1 MSTCSPFPPCDSSFP
16 LLCEPL
22 ETTTSARRL
31 VVEDSA
37 ACQKTIQSPV
47 DQQVLKNDSSSNISW
62 TNGANNTIL
71 GKSATGEVE
80 FVTLNSQ
87 LQQGPINLGSQ
98 PITTTGTISSG
109 AITSTGSISALS
121 LTTGTL
127 TTGTLTTTNPIVL
140 PSDPTT
146 ALQATTKQ
154 YVDNADA
161 LRVNKGGDTMTG
173 SLTVNS
179 TIQSN
184 STIFVNG
191 NSSKIGYDTGAGGT
205 TTQGAGSKANQVILN
220 RPTGTVVTSNASLAA
235 NTTVTF
241 TLINTVIESTD
252 IVIVSHI
259 SGGALGSYNIASEP
273 LAGKANIIIRNVT
286 AAALAEALTLR
297 FIVLK
302 SVNV

>member
-1 MSTCSPFPPCDSSFP
+1 MSTCSPCPPCDSSFP

-22 ETTTSARRL
+22 ETTSNAKRL

-62 TNGANNTIL
+62 TNGTNNTIL

-98 PITTTGTISSG
+98 PITTTGTIS
-109 AITSTGSISALS
+109 ALS
-121 LTTGTL
+121 LTVTGTV
-127 TTGTLTTTNPIVL
+127 TAGTLTTTSPIVL

-173 SLTVNS
+173 SLTVNN
-179 TIQSN
+179 TIESN

-220 RPTGTVVTSNASLAA
+220 RPTGTIVTSNTSLAA

-273 LAGKANIIIRNVT
+273 LAGKVNIIIRNVT
-286 AAALAEALTLR
+286 AAALAESLTLR

-302 SVNV
+302 SVNI

>member
-1 MSTCSPFPPCDSSFP
+1 MSTCSPCPPCDSSFP

-22 ETTTSARRL
+22 ETTISARRL

-37 ACQKTIQSPV
+37 ACQKTIQSPQ

-71 GKSATGEVE
+71 GKSATGEIE

-121 LTTGTL
+121 V
-127 TTGTLTTTNPIVL
+127 TTGTLTTTSPIAL

-161 LRVNKGGDTMTG
+161 LKVNKGGDTMTG
-173 SLTVNS
+173 SLTVNN

-241 TLINTVIESTD
+241 TLINTVIESAD

-259 SGGALGSYNIASEP
+259 SDGALGSYNIASEP
-273 LAGKANIIIRNVT
+273 LAGKVNIIIRNVT

>member
-1 MSTCSPFPPCDSSFP
+1 MSYCTPCPPCDTEFP

-22 ETTTSARRL
+22 EITTQAKRL

-37 ACQKTIQSPV
+37 ACQKTIQAPAN
-47 DQQVLKNDSSSNISW
+47 QQVLKNDSSSNISW
-62 TNGANNTIL
+62 TNGVNNTIL
-71 GKSATGEVE
+71 GKSTTGEVE

-87 LQQGPINLGSQ
+87 LQQGPINVGSQ
-98 PITTTGTISSG
+98 PITTTG
-109 AITSTGSISALS
+109 AITAGTVTAGTVTAGTVTAGTI
-121 LTTGTL
+121 TTAS
-127 TTGTLTTTNPIVL
+127 PIVL

-146 ALQATTKQ
+146 ALQAATKQ

-173 SLTVNS
+173 TLTMNAS
-179 TIQSN
+179 IESN

-191 NSSKIGYDTGAGGT
+191 NASKIGYNTGSGGT
-205 TTQGAGSKANQVILN
+205 TTQGSTSKANQVILN
-220 RPTGTVVTSNASLAA
+220 RPTGYIVTANTSLAA
-235 NTTVTF
+235 NTTIVF
-241 TLINTVIESTD
+241 NLINTVIESTD

-259 SGGALGSYNIASEP
+259 SGGSIGSYNIVAQPSN
-273 LAGKANIIIRNVT
+273 GNANIYIRNIT

-302 SVNV
+302 SVDA